1 MTLIEIVVSIAI
13 ISTISLL
20 LLSAIP
26 LIRSQQQLRV
36 AASQI
41 QSSLRVA
48 QQAAFNEARPPAC
61 LEGAGEDKEKQR
73 RCSDIGIAIRAGEI
87 IQFADTQADNTFSKS
102 GDYVIS
108 RDKFPA
114 AVTVPDK
121 TWLFEASPPTIT
133 LTVDGITQAANKPAS
148 IVIKASSLTATVQVF
163 AYGYTTIQF

>member
-36 AASQI
+36 AAAQI
-41 QSSLRVA
+41 QSTLRVA
-48 QQAAFNEARPPAC
+48 QQSAFNESRPAAC
-61 LEGAGEDKEKQR
+61 LESVGEDKEKQR
-73 RCSDIGIAIRAGEI
+73 RCSDIGIAIRSGEI
-87 IQFADTQADNTFSKS
+87 IQFADTQSDNTFSKN

-108 RDKFPA
+108 RDRFPT

-121 TWLFEASPPTIT
+121 TWIFKASPPTII
-133 LTVDGITQAANKPAS
+133 LIVDGITQPADKPAS
-148 IVIKASSLTATVQVF
+148 FTIKASSLTATIQVF
-163 AYGYTTIQF
+163 AYGYTTITF